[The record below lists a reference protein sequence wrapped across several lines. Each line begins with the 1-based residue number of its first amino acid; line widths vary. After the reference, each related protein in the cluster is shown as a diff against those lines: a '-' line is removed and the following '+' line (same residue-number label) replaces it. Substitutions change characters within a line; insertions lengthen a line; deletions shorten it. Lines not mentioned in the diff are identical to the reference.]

1 MTAAILAGGRSIRM
15 GRDKALLP
23 VGGRRMIEGIVEALR
38 PLFPE
43 IVIIADLRTAYG
55 DLGAPVS
62 PDRIPDKGPLGGL
75 YTALSESGHPYTF
88 CIACDMPFVD
98 PGVVAY
104 LTDRA
109 EGSDVVVP
117 WSAAGFEPLH
127 AVYAKR
133 CLPSIEAMLA
143 EDRLKVESLF
153 SRVRVRRVPTEELRR
168 LDPELRCFCNVNT
181 PEELRAA
188 ARWLDETRVARCES

>member
-1 MTAAILAGGRSIRM
+1 
-15 GRDKALLP
+15 
-23 VGGRRMIEGIVEALR
+23 
-38 PLFPE
+38 
-43 IVIIADLRTAYG
+43 
-55 DLGAPVS
+55 
-62 PDRIPDKGPLGGL
+62 
-75 YTALSESGHPYTF
+75 
-88 CIACDMPFVD
+88 
-98 PGVVAY
+98 
-104 LTDRA
+104 
-109 EGSDVVVP
+109 VVVP

-181 PEELRAA
+181 PEDLRAA
-188 ARWLDETRVARCES
+188 VRWLDETRVARCGS